1 MAKANV
7 DIRTAAEQAGIKL
20 WQIADR
26 YGVYD
31 GNFSRLLRKELPTEK
46 KEGRIQAVHVTQRG
60 CRVHRIQLLFCSQ
73 RNT

>member
-46 KEGRIQAVHVTQRG
+46 KERIFAIIAELKAEKGVK
-60 CRVHRIQLLFCSQ
+60 
-73 RNT
+73 